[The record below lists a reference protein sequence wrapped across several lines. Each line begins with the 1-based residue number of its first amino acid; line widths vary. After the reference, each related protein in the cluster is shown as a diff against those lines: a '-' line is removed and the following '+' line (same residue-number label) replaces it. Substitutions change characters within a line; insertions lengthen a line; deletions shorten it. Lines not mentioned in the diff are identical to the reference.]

1 MAPGPYGEVK
11 TGPGRG
17 RLWIGC
23 RHRVRVVSRGH
34 ASDEFEV
41 EVVSVT
47 YQLLAG
53 DGKSRLDEI
62 VTYHWTPNDLA
73 AKRSWPHLHIG
84 SAFIDPAA
92 RREPWALH
100 KTHFL
105 TGPITAAGF
114 VRMAVEEFGVEP
126 LTADWEQRLAAEP
139 STAP

>member
-1 MAPGPYGEVK
+1 MGFQQS
-11 TGPGRG
+11 
-17 RLWIGC
+17 I
-23 RHRVRVVSRGH
+23 RVAAEPHTNVPFAVSML
-34 ASDEFEV
+34 
-41 EVVSVT
+41 SVT

-53 DGKSRLDEI
+53 DGRTRLDEV
-62 VTYHWTPNDLA
+62 VTYHWTPNDPA

-126 LTADWEQRLAAEP
+126 LTTDWEQRLAGALP
-139 STAP
+139 AAP